1 MMPLS
6 LVLLSLLTSSWAGI
20 TSMNVAITAGASSR
34 EHGGNGERNDMSSMC
49 PAKSWRDAQW
59 EYFQRPVCIETR
71 VVEPELL
78 TWATGAT
85 IETPSISRSTP
96 IASPSLNVEEELD
109 TESLLDNSNFL
120 SFEEWKKQ
128 NLAKIGQSAEN
139 VGRRPNTGL
148 DGRRQLGPINNVLDS
163 LGEDTEIELDF
174 SGFGTE
180 GKTNTKPSSWEN
192 RGDSDGD
199 LGSAGGNSHTTGES
213 PAGEA
218 SHRGVSSRKDAGTT
232 CKERFNYASFDC
244 AATVLKTNP
253 QCSGSSTVLIE
264 NKDSYMLNECKAK
277 DKFIVLELCDDILI
291 DTVVLANYEFFSS
304 IFRNFRV
311 SVTDRYPVKPDKWK
325 ELGIFEARNTREVQA
340 FAVEN
345 PLIWARYL
353 KIEFLTHY
361 GNEYYCPVS
370 LIRIHGTTMMEE
382 YKNDGEIGRA
392 EEEGLDDVIEQLA
405 QEPPNAEASSTPKTT
420 DPVEDVDRQHENAS
434 TAADEFTEPRSEEE
448 ICPLNITEAEA
459 LLPFLT
465 TVDDVCSPDEVS
477 HLGPDD
483 SVGSIQT
490 QDPTVPA
497 IPHTG
502 NPPSSSLP
510 VTDSKNGSAP
520 ESTKGS
526 EPSGFNATAS
536 TNTPLEPS
544 GGEQHTPVGTESSLK
559 EEPTSTTTEPS
570 KTAVAHL
577 PSPNPTTQESFFKSV
592 NKRLQMLESNSSLSL
607 LYIEEQSRILRDAF
621 NKVEKR
627 QLAKTT
633 TFLENLNT
641 TVLNELLEFREQYDH
656 VWRAVVIEFEHQR
669 FQYHQELYSIATQL
683 GVLADELVFQKR
695 VSIIQS
701 IFVLVCL
708 GLVLFS
714 RVSLGNY
721 LELPSVQSMVS
732 RSHSLRSSSPA
743 FGTPSLTPSSTR
755 PTSSHREKSRHRR
768 DASDDSQ
775 GGPTI
780 AYSPPTP
787 PSEAASSRLDVDEKM
802 GQSSMASS
810 RVATPEPPDL
820 SPNLHGSKG

>member
-1 MMPLS
+1 MPLS
-6 LVLLSLLTSSWAGI
+6 LVLLNLLGSSWAGI
-20 TSMNVAITAGASSR
+20 TSTDATTTAGASSQ
-34 EHGGNGERNDMSSMC
+34 EHGQNGERDDMSSMC
-49 PAKSWRDAQW
+49 PAKSWRDVQG

-71 VVEPELL
+71 VLEPELP
-78 TWATGAT
+78 TWTAEIT
-85 IETPSISRSTP
+85 ISISTSRSAP

-109 TESLLDNSNFL
+109 TESLLDNANFL

-139 VGRRPNTGL
+139 VGRRPNAGL
-148 DGRRQLGPINNVLDS
+148 DGRRQPSPITNVLDS
-163 LGEDTEIELDF
+163 LGEDAEIELDF

-180 GKTNTKPSSWEN
+180 APANRKPGSWEN
-192 RGDSDGD
+192 RGDSGGD
-199 LGSAGGNSHTTGES
+199 LGSAGGSSHTTGES
-213 PAGEA
+213 PAEGE
-218 SHRGVSSRKDAGTT
+218 SHGGVSSRKDAGTT

-253 QCSGSSTVLIE
+253 QCSGSSAVLIE

-277 DKFIVLELCDDILI
+277 DKFIILELCDDILI
-291 DTVVLANYEFFSS
+291 DTIVLANYEFFSS
-304 IFRNFRV
+304 IFRNFKV
-311 SVTDRYPVKPDKWK
+311 SVSDRYPVKLDKWK
-325 ELGIFEARNTREVQA
+325 ELGTFEARNTREVQA

-382 YKNDGEIGRA
+382 YKNDGEVGRA
-392 EEEGLDDVIEQLA
+392 EEEGGDDVIEQPV
-405 QEPPNAEASSTPKTT
+405 QEPPNAEASSTLKTM
-420 DPVEDVDRQHENAS
+420 EDVDSQYENAS
-434 TAADEFTEPRSEEE
+434 TAADRFTEPRWEEE

-459 LLPFLT
+459 ILLRYLT
-465 TVDDVCSPDEVS
+465 TVDDICFPNEVS
-477 HLGPDD
+477 HLDSDD
-483 SVGSIQT
+483 SSGSIQT
-490 QDPTVPA
+490 QDHTVPA
-497 IPHTG
+497 VPHTG
-502 NPPSSSLP
+502 KPPSSSLT
-510 VTDSKNGSAP
+510 VTDSKNGSAH
-520 ESTKGS
+520 ESTRRA
-526 EPSGFNATAS
+526 EASGYNTTAS
-536 TNTPLEPS
+536 TNTPLES
-544 GGEQHTPVGTESSLK
+544 TGGEQHSSVGTESKSSLSSSK
-559 EEPTSTTTEPS
+559 EDSTSTTTEPT

-641 TVLNELLEFREQYDH
+641 TVLNELREFREQYDH
-656 VWRAVVIEFEHQR
+656 VWKTVVIEFEHQR

-683 GVLADELVFQKR
+683 GILADELVFQKR

-775 GGPTI
+775 EGPTI

-787 PSEAASSRLDVDEKM
+787 PSEAASSRLDVDEKSC
-802 GQSSMASS
+802 QLSLASS
-810 RVATPEPPDL
+810 RAATPEPPDL
-820 SPNLHGSKG
+820 SLNPQDGK